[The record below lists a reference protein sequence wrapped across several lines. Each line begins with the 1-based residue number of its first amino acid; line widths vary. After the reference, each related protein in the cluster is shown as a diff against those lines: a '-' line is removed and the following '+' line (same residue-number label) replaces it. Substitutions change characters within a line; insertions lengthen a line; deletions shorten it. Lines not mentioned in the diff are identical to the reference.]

1 MEERIADRSCG
12 QAACTCRANERPD
25 RFDPPGFPGVPPRL
39 PTPSYRFDTIRHMW
53 QDLLAWFQSPG
64 GARVLQTAIIPAL
77 VILVAALVSGLIAR
91 LAVRAMIRRS
101 GRIEAASAVGAL
113 VAAARIVAAPNDDDA
128 SRLRAEA
135 DVRTRLLPLPGAG
148 LAADWAAGRIDALQ
162 QQPAGS
168 GGLDE
173 LRDRLVAWVERPSRA
188 RRLFPASA
196 ATPVPVA
203 VAAAPVADE
212 PAIVESAPVE
222 AAGQD
227 RFSRPEPGPRRTPPP
242 EEPAAVEDLAPE
254 PEVVA
259 VPAAAALP
267 ASAPAASAPAA
278 GGAVP
283 AWQRTRAGE
292 RLQQERL
299 KTRAVE
305 PPTVDED
312 EPIPVSTAPV
322 QLSHPHRAPGAPS
335 ADGDDAV
342 RLEAH
347 QQARHARPDEAQ
359 QAVGGAA
366 PPTPTTPAPAW
377 LDSYD
382 DEAQVTQSLDLT
394 TPPPV
399 SASAV
404 RARGGAGED
413 LVPRS

>member
-12 QAACTCRANERPD
+12 QAACTYRANERPD
-25 RFDPPGFPGVPPRL
+25 RFDPPRFPGVPPRL

-91 LAVRAMIRRS
+91 SAVRAMIRRS
-101 GRIEAASAVGAL
+101 DRIEAASAVGAL
-113 VAAARIVAAPNDDDA
+113 VAAARIVAAPNDDEA

-135 DVRTRLLPLPGAG
+135 DVRTRLLPLAGAG
-148 LAADWAAGRIDALQ
+148 LAADWAAARIDAL

-188 RRLFPASA
+188 KRLFAPSA

-203 VAAAPVADE
+203 VAAAPEAVE
-212 PAIVESAPVE
+212 PAIHESAQVE

-242 EEPAAVEDLAPE
+242 EEPAAEEEPVLE

-259 VPAAAALP
+259 VPAAAAP
-267 ASAPAASAPAA
+267 AIAPAASAPAA

-312 EPIPVSTAPV
+312 EPVPVSTAPV

-366 PPTPTTPAPAW
+366 PATSAPAW